1 MSEGKIIV
9 GLDIGTTKV
18 ACIVGRKAG
27 NGKIEILGYGKTVS
41 TGVRRG
47 VVTNIFETVDAIKQ
61 AVAQAS
67 EQSGVEIN
75 RVSVGIAGQH
85 IKSLQHRGVM
95 MRDNH
100 ETEITEA
107 ELERLRND
115 TFKINMAPGEEIID
129 IIRQDTYV
137 DGELASNPV
146 GMLGSKIEA
155 NFHVIIGQTSAAK
168 NIIKCIENA
177 GLEMDYMILEPIAS
191 AQAVLDEEE
200 KDAGVVLVD
209 IGGGTTDIAIFKEKK
224 IQHTAVISI
233 GGNIITNDICTGCS
247 IIRHY
252 AEEVKVKF
260 GSALAEQN
268 RDDEV
273 VSIPGIKGRPPKE
286 ISFKNLA
293 GIIQSRLEEIF
304 EMVNYEIQKAKAS
317 NNLIAGIVL
326 TGGGAMMKHIQQL
339 AEFKTGLEVRI
350 GYPNEHLAESAI
362 KEMSSPMYATGIG
375 LVIETIARMEHD
387 NQLFASQEAERAKA
401 KVVPTVEAPAQTP
414 VAEEV
419 EEKEDTKESKRKK
432 REREGERRGLDLTQI
447 VTTLSRIF
455 TPDDIK

>member
-18 ACIVGRKAG
+18 ACIVGQKAE
-27 NGKIEILGYGKTVS
+27 NGKIEILGYGKTIS

-47 VVTNIFETVDAIKQ
+47 VVTNIFDTVEAIKT
-61 AVAQAS
+61 AVKQAS
-67 EQSGVEIN
+67 DQSGVEIN

-85 IKSLQHRGVM
+85 IKSLQHRGVL

-107 ELERLRND
+107 ELERLRQD
-115 TFKINMAPGEEIID
+115 TFKINMTPGEEIID
-129 IIRQDTYV
+129 VIRQDTYV
-137 DGELASNPV
+137 DGELAGNPV
-146 GMLGSKIEA
+146 GMLGNKIEA

-168 NIIKCIENA
+168 NIVKCIQSA

-209 IGGGTTDIAIFKEKK
+209 IGGGTTDIAIFKDKK
-224 IQHTAVISI
+224 IQHTAVIPF
-233 GGNIITNDICTGCS
+233 GGNIITEDICTGCS
-247 IIRHY
+247 IIKHY

-260 GSALAEQN
+260 GSALASEN

-273 VSIPGIKGRPPKE
+273 VSIPGIRGREPKE

-293 GIIQSRLEEIF
+293 HIIQARLEEIF
-304 EMVNYEIQKAKAS
+304 ELVNYEIQKAKS
-317 NNLIAGIVL
+317 ENQLIAGIVL
-326 TGGGAMMKHIQQL
+326 TGGGALMKHIQQL

-350 GYPNEHLAESAI
+350 GYPNEHLNKNTM
-362 KEMSSPMYATGIG
+362 KEMSSPMYSTGIG
-375 LVIETIARMEHD
+375 IVIETIARMEHD
-387 NQLFASQEAERAKA
+387 EFLQAAKA
-401 KVVPTVEAPAQTP
+401 SEQEKASIPVFGTTETTP
-414 VAEEV
+414 EV
-419 EEKEDTKESKRKK
+419 ETKPVETTEDDSGKK
-432 REREGERRGLDLTQI
+432 KKKKGFDVKGIIASLTD
-447 VTTLSRIF
+447 IF
-455 TPDDIK
+455 VPDDID

>member
-18 ACIVGRKAG
+18 ACIVGQKSD
-27 NGKIEILGYGKTVS
+27 NGKIEILGYGKTIS

-47 VVTNIFETVDAIKQ
+47 VVTNIFDTVEAIKT
-61 AVAQAS
+61 AVKQAS
-67 EQSGVEIN
+67 DQAGAEIN

-115 TFKINMAPGEEIID
+115 TFKINMTPGEEIID
-129 IIRQDTYV
+129 VIRQDTYV
-137 DGELASNPV
+137 DGELATNPV

-168 NIIKCIENA
+168 NIIKCIQSA

-209 IGGGTTDIAIFKEKK
+209 IGGGTTDIAIFKDKK
-224 IQHTAVISI
+224 IQHTAVIPF
-233 GGNIITNDICTGCS
+233 GGNIITDDICTGCS
-247 IIRHY
+247 IIKHY

-260 GSALAEQN
+260 GSALASEN

-273 VSIPGIKGRPPKE
+273 VSIPGIRGRDPKE

-293 GIIQSRLEEIF
+293 HIIQARLEEIF
-304 EMVNYEIQKAKAS
+304 ELVNYEIQKAKS
-317 NNLIAGIVL
+317 DNQLIAGIVL
-326 TGGGAMMKHIQQL
+326 TGGGAMMRHIQQL

-350 GYPNEHLAESAI
+350 GYPNEHLNQTEM
-362 KEMSSPMYATGIG
+362 KELSSPMYSTGIG
-375 LVIETIARMEHD
+375 IVIETIARMEHD
-387 NQLFASQEAERAKA
+387 EFLQASAAAEKRRKGIVEPQVVVAAETEQEEAK
-401 KVVPTVEAPAQTP
+401 
-414 VAEEV
+414 
-419 EEKEDTKESKRKK
+419 EEKDETTQRKPK
-432 REREGERRGLDLTQI
+432 KKGLDLKKI
-447 VTTLSRIF
+447 VTSLTEFF
-455 TPDDIK
+455 TPDNIE

>member
-18 ACIVGRKAG
+18 ACIVGQKAE
-27 NGKIEILGYGKTVS
+27 NGKIEILGYGKTIS

-47 VVTNIFETVDAIKQ
+47 VVTNIFDTVEAIKT
-61 AVAQAS
+61 AVKQAS
-67 EQSGVEIN
+67 DQSGVDIN

-85 IKSLQHRGVM
+85 IKSLQHRGVL

-100 ETEITEA
+100 EIEITEA

-115 TFKINMAPGEEIID
+115 TFKINMTPGEEIID
-129 IIRQDTYV
+129 VIRQDTYV

-146 GMLGSKIEA
+146 GMLGNKIEA

-168 NIIKCIENA
+168 NIVKCIESA

-209 IGGGTTDIAIFKEKK
+209 IGGGTTDIAIFKDKK
-224 IQHTAVISI
+224 IQHTAVIPF
-233 GGNIITNDICTGCS
+233 GGNIITEDICTGCS
-247 IIRHY
+247 IIKHY

-260 GSALAEQN
+260 GSALASEN
-268 RDDEV
+268 REDEV
-273 VSIPGIKGRPPKE
+273 VSIPGIRGREPKE

-293 GIIQSRLEEIF
+293 HIIQARLEEIF
-304 EMVNYEIQKAKAS
+304 ELVNYEIQKAKS
-317 NNLIAGIVL
+317 ENQLIAGIVL

-350 GYPNEHLAESAI
+350 GYPNEHLNKNTD
-362 KEMSSPMYATGIG
+362 KELSSPMYATSIGI
-375 LVIETIARMEHD
+375 VIETIARIEHD
-387 NQLFASQEAERAKA
+387 EFLRASEEAEKVRASHLSK
-401 KVVPTVEAPAQTP
+401 PTTVAPEEAPIDNIEEE
-414 VAEEV
+414 EEV
-419 EEKEDTKESKRKK
+419 TNKKPRKK
-432 REREGERRGLDLTQI
+432 GMDLKKI
-447 VTTLSRIF
+447 VTSLTEFF
-455 TPDDIK
+455 TPDNIE

>member
-18 ACIVGRKAG
+18 ACIVGQKSD
-27 NGKIEILGYGKTVS
+27 NGKIEILGYGKTIS

-47 VVTNIFETVDAIKQ
+47 VVTNIFDTVEAIKT
-61 AVAQAS
+61 AVKQAS
-67 EQSGVEIN
+67 DQAGVEIN

-115 TFKINMAPGEEIID
+115 TFKINMTPGEEIID
-129 IIRQDTYV
+129 VIRQDTYV
-137 DGELASNPV
+137 DGELATNPV

-168 NIIKCIENA
+168 NIIKCIQSA

-209 IGGGTTDIAIFKEKK
+209 IGGGTTDIAIFKDKK
-224 IQHTAVISI
+224 IQHTAVIPF
-233 GGNIITNDICTGCS
+233 GGNIITDDICTGCS
-247 IIRHY
+247 IIKHY

-260 GSALAEQN
+260 GSALASEN

-273 VSIPGIKGRPPKE
+273 VSIPGIRGRDPKE

-293 GIIQSRLEEIF
+293 HIIQARLEEIF
-304 EMVNYEIQKAKAS
+304 ELVNYEIQKAKS
-317 NNLIAGIVL
+317 DNQLIAGIVL
-326 TGGGAMMKHIQQL
+326 TGGGAMMRHIQQL

-350 GYPNEHLAESAI
+350 GYPNEHLNQTEM
-362 KEMSSPMYATGIG
+362 KELSSPMYSTGIG
-375 LVIETIARMEHD
+375 IVIETIARMEHD
-387 NQLFASQEAERAKA
+387 EFLQASAAAEMRSKGIVEPQVVVPAETEQDEAE
-401 KVVPTVEAPAQTP
+401 
-414 VAEEV
+414 
-419 EEKEDTKESKRKK
+419 EEKDETIQRRPKK
-432 REREGERRGLDLTQI
+432 KGLDLKKI
-447 VTTLSRIF
+447 VTSLTEFF
-455 TPDDIK
+455 TPDNIE

>member
-18 ACIVGRKAG
+18 ACIVGQKAG
-27 NGKIEILGYGKTVS
+27 NGKIEILGYGKTIS

-47 VVTNIFETVDAIKQ
+47 VVTNIFDTVEAIKT
-61 AVAQAS
+61 AVRQAS

-85 IKSLQHRGVM
+85 IKSLQHRGVL

-100 ETEITEA
+100 ETEITES
-107 ELERLRND
+107 ELERLRQD
-115 TFKINMAPGEEIID
+115 TFKINMTPGEEIID
-129 IIRQDTYV
+129 VIRQDTYV
-137 DGELASNPV
+137 DGELATNPV
-146 GMLGSKIEA
+146 GMLGNKIEA

-168 NIIKCIENA
+168 NIVKCIESA

-209 IGGGTTDIAIFKEKK
+209 IGGGTTDIAIFKDKK
-224 IQHTAVISI
+224 IQHTAVIPF
-233 GGNIITNDICTGCS
+233 GGNIITDDICTGCS
-247 IIRHY
+247 IIKHY

-260 GSALAEQN
+260 GSALASEN

-273 VSIPGIKGRPPKE
+273 VSIPGIRGREAKE

-293 GIIQSRLEEIF
+293 HIIQARLEEIF
-304 EMVNYEIQKAKAS
+304 ELVNYEIQKTKS
-317 NNLIAGIVL
+317 ENNLIAGIVL
-326 TGGGAMMKHIQQL
+326 TGGGALMRHIQQL

-350 GYPNEHLAESAI
+350 GYPNEHLNQNSM
-362 KEMSSPMYATGIG
+362 KEMSSPMYSTGIG
-375 LVIETIARMEHD
+375 IVIETIARMEHD
-387 NQLFASQEAERAKA
+387 EHLRNIEETVKEKTVGRKKDEEIAVAPETEETGAEL
-401 KVVPTVEAPAQTP
+401 VDN
-414 VAEEV
+414 
-419 EEKEDTKESKRKK
+419 DTKKK
-432 REREGERRGLDLTQI
+432 KKKGIDLKKI
-447 VTTLSRIF
+447 VTSFTEIF
-455 TPDDIK
+455 TPDDID

>member
-18 ACIVGRKAG
+18 ACIVGQKAE

-47 VVTNIFETVDAIKQ
+47 VVTNIFDTVEAIKT
-61 AVAQAS
+61 AVKQAS
-67 EQSGVEIN
+67 DQSGVEIN

-100 ETEITEA
+100 EIEITEA

-115 TFKINMAPGEEIID
+115 TFKINMTPGEEIID
-129 IIRQDTYV
+129 VIRQDTYV
-137 DGELASNPV
+137 DGELATNPV
-146 GMLGSKIEA
+146 GMLGNKIEA

-168 NIIKCIENA
+168 NIVKCIESA

-191 AQAVLDEEE
+191 AQAVLDDEE

-209 IGGGTTDIAIFKEKK
+209 IGGGTTDIAIFKDKK
-224 IQHTAVISI
+224 IQHTAVIPF
-233 GGNIITNDICTGCS
+233 GGNIITEDICTGCS
-247 IIRHY
+247 IIKHY

-260 GSALAEQN
+260 GSALASEN

-273 VSIPGIKGRPPKE
+273 VSIPGIRGREPKE

-293 GIIQSRLEEIF
+293 NIIQARLEEIF
-304 EMVNYEIQKAKAS
+304 ELVNYEIQKAKTE
-317 NNLIAGIVL
+317 NQLIAGIVL
-326 TGGGAMMKHIQQL
+326 TGGGAMMRHIQQL

-350 GYPNEHLAESAI
+350 GYPNEHLNKTPM
-362 KEMSSPMYATGIG
+362 KELSSPMYSTSIGI
-375 LVIETIARMEHD
+375 VIETIARMDHD
-387 NQLFASQEAERAKA
+387 EYLKASQAAQPAMSSRA
-401 KVVPTVEAPAQTP
+401 VVPEETVVDT
-414 VAEEV
+414 EEPEVV
-419 EEKEDTKESKRKK
+419 EEREDDSKKK
-432 REREGERRGLDLTQI
+432 KKKGIDLKKI
-447 VTTLSRIF
+447 VVSFTEFF
-455 TPDDIK
+455 TPDNIE

>member
-1 MSEGKIIV
+1 MNEGKIIV

-18 ACIVGRKAG
+18 ACIVGQKAE

-47 VVTNIFETVDAIKQ
+47 VVTNIFDTVEAIKT
-61 AVAQAS
+61 AVKQAS
-67 EQSGVEIN
+67 DQSGVEIN

-100 ETEITEA
+100 EIEITEA

-115 TFKINMAPGEEIID
+115 TFKINMTPGEEIID
-129 IIRQDTYV
+129 VIRQDTYV
-137 DGELASNPV
+137 DGELATNPV
-146 GMLGSKIEA
+146 GMLGNKIEA

-168 NIIKCIENA
+168 NIVKCIESA

-191 AQAVLDEEE
+191 AQAVLDDEE

-209 IGGGTTDIAIFKEKK
+209 IGGGTTDIAIFKDKK
-224 IQHTAVISI
+224 IQHTAVIPF
-233 GGNIITNDICTGCS
+233 GGNIITEDICTGCS
-247 IIRHY
+247 IIKHY

-260 GSALAEQN
+260 GSALASEN

-273 VSIPGIKGRPPKE
+273 VSIPGIRGREPKE

-293 GIIQSRLEEIF
+293 NIIQARLEEIF
-304 EMVNYEIQKAKAS
+304 ELVNYEIQKAKTE
-317 NNLIAGIVL
+317 NQLIAGIVL
-326 TGGGAMMKHIQQL
+326 TGGGAMMRHIQQL

-350 GYPNEHLAESAI
+350 GYPNEHLNKTQM
-362 KEMSSPMYATGIG
+362 KELSSPMFSTSIGI
-375 LVIETIARMEHD
+375 VIETIARMDHD
-387 NQLFASQEAERAKA
+387 EYLKASQAAQPAISSRA
-401 KVVPTVEAPAQTP
+401 VAP
-414 VAEEV
+414 EETAVDTEEHEVV
-419 EEKEDTKESKRKK
+419 EEREDDSKKK
-432 REREGERRGLDLTQI
+432 KKKGIDLKKI
-447 VTTLSRIF
+447 VVSFTEFF
-455 TPDDIK
+455 TPDNIE

>member
-18 ACIVGRKAG
+18 ACIVGQKAE
-27 NGKIEILGYGKTVS
+27 NGKIEILGYGKTIS

-47 VVTNIFETVDAIKQ
+47 VVTNIFDTVEAIKM
-61 AVAQAS
+61 AVNQAS

-85 IKSLQHRGVM
+85 IKSLQHRGVL

-115 TFKINMAPGEEIID
+115 TFKINMTPGEEIID
-129 IIRQDTYV
+129 VIRQDTYV
-137 DGELASNPV
+137 DGELATNPV
-146 GMLGSKIEA
+146 GMLGNKIEA

-168 NIIKCIENA
+168 NIVKCIQSA

-209 IGGGTTDIAIFKEKK
+209 IGGGTTDIAIFKDKK
-224 IQHTAVISI
+224 IQHTAVIPF
-233 GGNIITNDICTGCS
+233 GGNIITEDICTGCS
-247 IIRHY
+247 IIKHY

-260 GSALAEQN
+260 GSALASEN

-273 VSIPGIKGRPPKE
+273 VSIPGIRGREPKE

-293 GIIQSRLEEIF
+293 HIIQARLEEIF
-304 EMVNYEIQKAKAS
+304 ELVNYEIQKAKS
-317 NNLIAGIVL
+317 ENQLIAGIVL
-326 TGGGAMMKHIQQL
+326 TGGGALMKHIQQL

-350 GYPNEHLAESAI
+350 GYPNEHLNKNTM
-362 KEMSSPMYATGIG
+362 KEMSSPMYSTGIG
-375 LVIETIARMEHD
+375 IVIETIARMEHD
-387 NQLFASQEAERAKA
+387 EFLHASKTAEDVLSQPKEPRED
-401 KVVPTVEAPAQTP
+401 VEIP
-414 VAEEV
+414 VSNEIPEIAEET
-419 EEKEDTKESKRKK
+419 DDQNKK
-432 REREGERRGLDLTQI
+432 KKKLIDLKKI
-447 VTTLSRIF
+447 VTTFTEFF
-455 TPDDIK
+455 TPEDIE

>member
-1 MSEGKIIV
+1 MHKKDKAMSESKIIV

-18 ACIVGRKAG
+18 ACIVGRKAE
-27 NGKIEILGYGKTVS
+27 NKKIEILGYGKTIS

-47 VVTNIFETVDAIKQ
+47 VVTNITETVEAIKK
-61 AVAQAS
+61 AVKQAS
-67 EQSGVEIN
+67 DQSGVDIQ

-107 ELERLRND
+107 ELEQLRED
-115 TFKINMAPGEEIID
+115 TRKINMMPGEEIID

-137 DGELASNPV
+137 DGELANNPV

-155 NFHVIIGQTSAAK
+155 NFHVIIGQTLAAK
-168 NIIKCIENA
+168 NIVKCIEKA

-209 IGGGTTDIAIFKEKK
+209 IGGGTTDIAIFKESK
-224 IQHTAVISI
+224 IQHTAVIPF
-233 GGNIITNDICTGCS
+233 GGNIITEDICTGCS

-260 GSALAEQN
+260 GSALADEN
-268 RDDEV
+268 REDEV

-304 EMVNYEIQKAKAS
+304 ELVNIEIQKARSDNK
-317 NNLIAGIVL
+317 LIAGIVL
-326 TGGGAMMKHIQQL
+326 TGGGAMMKHINML
-339 AEFKTGLEVRI
+339 AEFSTGMEVRI
-350 GYPNEHLAESAI
+350 GHPDEHLTKSKIADIA
-362 KEMSSPMYATGIG
+362 SPMYATGIG

-387 NQLFASQEAERAKA
+387 EHLHASQEAARAKKMA
-401 KVVPTVEAPAQTP
+401 VVPQVPQPEETVVETP
-414 VAEEV
+414 EED
-419 EEKEDTKESKRKK
+419 EEPETKRSGFGFRIIT
-432 REREGERRGLDLTQI
+432 R
-447 VTTLSRIF
+447 LSEIF
-455 TPDDIK
+455 KPDDIK

>member
-18 ACIVGRKAG
+18 ACIVGQKAE
-27 NGKIEILGYGKTVS
+27 NGKIEILGYGKTIS

-47 VVTNIFETVDAIKQ
+47 VVTNIFDTVEAIKTAVKQ
-61 AVAQAS
+61 AE

-85 IKSLQHRGVM
+85 IKSLQHRGVL

-115 TFKINMAPGEEIID
+115 TFKINMTPGEEIID
-129 IIRQDTYV
+129 VIRQDTYV
-137 DGELASNPV
+137 DGELATNPV
-146 GMLGSKIEA
+146 GMLGNKIEA

-168 NIIKCIENA
+168 NIVKCIQSA

-209 IGGGTTDIAIFKEKK
+209 IGGGTTDIAIFKDKK
-224 IQHTAVISI
+224 IQHTAVIPF
-233 GGNIITNDICTGCS
+233 GGNIITEDICTGCS
-247 IIRHY
+247 IIKHY

-260 GSALAEQN
+260 GSALASEN

-273 VSIPGIKGRPPKE
+273 VSIPGIRGREPKE

-293 GIIQSRLEEIF
+293 HIIQARLEEIF
-304 EMVNYEIQKAKAS
+304 ELVNYEIQKAKS
-317 NNLIAGIVL
+317 ENQLIAGIVL
-326 TGGGAMMKHIQQL
+326 TGGGALMKHIQQL

-350 GYPNEHLAESAI
+350 GYPNEHLNKNTM
-362 KEMSSPMYATGIG
+362 KEMSSPMYSTGIG
-375 LVIETIARMEHD
+375 IVIETIARMEHD
-387 NQLFASQEAERAKA
+387 EFLHASKTAEDVLSQPKEPRED
-401 KVVPTVEAPAQTP
+401 VEIP
-414 VAEEV
+414 VSTEIPEIAEET
-419 EEKEDTKESKRKK
+419 DDPNKK
-432 REREGERRGLDLTQI
+432 KKKLIDLKKI
-447 VTTLSRIF
+447 VTTFTEFF
-455 TPDDIK
+455 TPEDIE

>member
-18 ACIVGRKAG
+18 ACIVGQKAG
-27 NGKIEILGYGKTVS
+27 NGKIEILGYGKTIS

-47 VVTNIFETVDAIKQ
+47 VVTNIFDTVEAIKT
-61 AVAQAS
+61 AVRQAS

-85 IKSLQHRGVM
+85 IKSLQHRGVL

-100 ETEITEA
+100 ETEITES
-107 ELERLRND
+107 ELERLRQD
-115 TFKINMAPGEEIID
+115 TFKINMTPGEEIID
-129 IIRQDTYV
+129 VIRQDTYV
-137 DGELASNPV
+137 DGELATNPV
-146 GMLGSKIEA
+146 GMLGNKIEA

-168 NIIKCIENA
+168 NIVKCIESA

-209 IGGGTTDIAIFKEKK
+209 IGGGTTDIAIFKDKK
-224 IQHTAVISI
+224 IQHTAVIPF
-233 GGNIITNDICTGCS
+233 GGNIITDDICTGCS
-247 IIRHY
+247 IIKHY

-260 GSALAEQN
+260 GSALASEN

-273 VSIPGIKGRPPKE
+273 VSIPGIRGREAKE

-293 GIIQSRLEEIF
+293 HIIQARLEEIF
-304 EMVNYEIQKAKAS
+304 ELVNYEIQKTKS
-317 NNLIAGIVL
+317 ENNLIAGIVL
-326 TGGGAMMKHIQQL
+326 TGGGALMRHIQQL

-350 GYPNEHLAESAI
+350 GYPNEHLNQNSM
-362 KEMSSPMYATGIG
+362 KEMSSPMYSTGIG
-375 LVIETIARMEHD
+375 IVIETIARMEQDEHLRNIEETVKEKTVGRKKDEEIAVAPETEETGAELVD
-387 NQLFASQEAERAKA
+387 N
-401 KVVPTVEAPAQTP
+401 
-414 VAEEV
+414 
-419 EEKEDTKESKRKK
+419 DTKKK
-432 REREGERRGLDLTQI
+432 KKKGIDLKKI
-447 VTTLSRIF
+447 VTSFTEIF
-455 TPDDIK
+455 TPDDID

>member
-18 ACIVGRKAG
+18 ACIVGQKAE
-27 NGKIEILGYGKTVS
+27 NGKIEILGYGKTIS

-47 VVTNIFETVDAIKQ
+47 VVTNIFDTVEAIKT
-61 AVAQAS
+61 AVKQAS
-67 EQSGVEIN
+67 DQSGVEIN

-85 IKSLQHRGVM
+85 IKSLQHRGVL

-115 TFKINMAPGEEIID
+115 TFKINMTPGEEIID
-129 IIRQDTYV
+129 VIRQDTYV
-137 DGELASNPV
+137 DGELAGNPV

-168 NIIKCIENA
+168 NIVKCIQSA

-209 IGGGTTDIAIFKEKK
+209 IGGGTTDIAIFKDKK
-224 IQHTAVISI
+224 IQHTAVIPF
-233 GGNIITNDICTGCS
+233 GGNIITEDICTGCS
-247 IIRHY
+247 IIKHY

-260 GSALAEQN
+260 GSALASEN

-273 VSIPGIKGRPPKE
+273 VSIPGIRGREPKE

-293 GIIQSRLEEIF
+293 HIIQARLEEIF
-304 EMVNYEIQKAKAS
+304 ELVNYEIQKAKS
-317 NNLIAGIVL
+317 ENQLIAGIVL
-326 TGGGAMMKHIQQL
+326 TGGGALMKHIQQL

-350 GYPNEHLAESAI
+350 GYPNEHLNKNTM
-362 KEMSSPMYATGIG
+362 KEMSSPMYSTGIG
-375 LVIETIARMEHD
+375 IVIETIARMEHD
-387 NQLFASQEAERAKA
+387 EFLKASKEAEKEKA
-401 KVVPTVEAPAQTP
+401 LAQPPFGTPEVAPVIET
-414 VAEEV
+414 EEPA
-419 EEKEDTKESKRKK
+419 EEKEEPGKK
-432 REREGERRGLDLTQI
+432 KKKKGFDVRGIISSLTE
-447 VTTLSRIF
+447 IF
-455 TPDDIK
+455 VPDDID

>member
-1 MSEGKIIV
+1 MNEGKIIV

-18 ACIVGRKAG
+18 ACIVGQKAE

-47 VVTNIFETVDAIKQ
+47 VVTNIFDTVEAIKT
-61 AVAQAS
+61 AVKQAS
-67 EQSGVEIN
+67 DQSGVEIN

-100 ETEITEA
+100 EIEITEA

-115 TFKINMAPGEEIID
+115 TFKINMTPGEEIID
-129 IIRQDTYV
+129 VIRQDTYV
-137 DGELASNPV
+137 DGELATNPV
-146 GMLGSKIEA
+146 GMLGNKIEA

-168 NIIKCIENA
+168 NIVKCIESA

-191 AQAVLDEEE
+191 AQAVLDDEE

-209 IGGGTTDIAIFKEKK
+209 IGGGTTDIAIFKDKK
-224 IQHTAVISI
+224 IQHTAVIPF
-233 GGNIITNDICTGCS
+233 GGNIITEDICTGCS
-247 IIRHY
+247 IIKHY

-260 GSALAEQN
+260 GSALASEN

-273 VSIPGIKGRPPKE
+273 VSIPGIRGREPKE

-293 GIIQSRLEEIF
+293 NIIQARLEEIF
-304 EMVNYEIQKAKAS
+304 ELVNYEIQKAKTE
-317 NNLIAGIVL
+317 NQLIAGIVL
-326 TGGGAMMKHIQQL
+326 TGGGAMMRHIQQL

-350 GYPNEHLAESAI
+350 GYPNEHLNKTPM
-362 KEMSSPMYATGIG
+362 KELSSPMYSTSIGI
-375 LVIETIARMEHD
+375 VIETIARMDHD
-387 NQLFASQEAERAKA
+387 DYLKASQAAQPAMSSRAVA
-401 KVVPTVEAPAQTP
+401 PEETVVDT
-414 VAEEV
+414 EEHEVV
-419 EEKEDTKESKRKK
+419 EEREDDSKKK
-432 REREGERRGLDLTQI
+432 KKKGIDLKKI
-447 VTTLSRIF
+447 VVSFTEFF
-455 TPDDIK
+455 TPDNIE

>member
-1 MSEGKIIV
+1 MNEGKIIV

-18 ACIVGRKAG
+18 ACIVGQKAE

-47 VVTNIFETVDAIKQ
+47 VVTNIFDTVEAIKT
-61 AVAQAS
+61 AVKQAS
-67 EQSGVEIN
+67 DQSGVEIN

-100 ETEITEA
+100 EIEITEA

-115 TFKINMAPGEEIID
+115 TFKINMTPGEEIID
-129 IIRQDTYV
+129 VIRQDTYV
-137 DGELASNPV
+137 DGELATNPV
-146 GMLGSKIEA
+146 GMLGNKIEA

-168 NIIKCIENA
+168 NIVKCIESA

-191 AQAVLDEEE
+191 AQAVLDDEE

-209 IGGGTTDIAIFKEKK
+209 IGGGTTDIAIFKDKK
-224 IQHTAVISI
+224 IQHTAVIPF
-233 GGNIITNDICTGCS
+233 GGNIITEDICTGCS
-247 IIRHY
+247 IIKHY

-260 GSALAEQN
+260 GSALASEN

-273 VSIPGIKGRPPKE
+273 VSIPGIRGREPKE

-293 GIIQSRLEEIF
+293 NIIQARLEEIF
-304 EMVNYEIQKAKAS
+304 ELVNYEIQKAKTE
-317 NNLIAGIVL
+317 NQLIAGIVL
-326 TGGGAMMKHIQQL
+326 TGGGAMMRHIQQL

-350 GYPNEHLAESAI
+350 GYPNEHLNKTPM
-362 KEMSSPMYATGIG
+362 KELSSPMFSTSIGI
-375 LVIETIARMEHD
+375 VIETIARMDHD
-387 NQLFASQEAERAKA
+387 EYLKASQAAQPAMSSRA
-401 KVVPTVEAPAQTP
+401 VVPEETVVDT
-414 VAEEV
+414 EEHEVV
-419 EEKEDTKESKRKK
+419 EEREDDSKKK
-432 REREGERRGLDLTQI
+432 KKKGIDLKKI
-447 VTTLSRIF
+447 VVSFTEFF
-455 TPDDIK
+455 TPDNIE

>member
-1 MSEGKIIV
+1 MNEGKIIV

-18 ACIVGRKAG
+18 ACIVGRKAS
-27 NGKIEILGYGKTVS
+27 NGKIEILGYGKTIS

-47 VVTNIFETVDAIKQ
+47 VVTNILETVSAITQAVKQ
-61 AVAQAS
+61 AS
-67 EQSGVEIN
+67 DQSGVEIN

-115 TFKINMAPGEEIID
+115 TFKINMMPGEEIID

-137 DGELASNPV
+137 DGELANNPV

-224 IQHTAVISI
+224 IQHTAVIPF
-233 GGNIITNDICTGCS
+233 GGNIITEDICTGCS

-273 VSIPGIKGRPPKE
+273 VSIPGIKGKAPKE

-304 EMVNYEIQKAKAS
+304 ELVNYEIQKTKSS

-339 AEFKTGLEVRI
+339 AEFKTGLESRI
-350 GYPNEHLAESAI
+350 GYPNEHLSENTL
-362 KEMSSPMYATGIG
+362 KELSSPMYATAIGI
-375 LVIETIARMEHD
+375 VIETIARMEHD
-387 NQLFASQEAERAKA
+387 ERLQRSQAAEQAMPKKRSQFE
-401 KVVPTVEAPAQTP
+401 TVEPETA
-414 VAEEV
+414 
-419 EEKEDTKESKRKK
+419 KEDEDLSEDGETKPKGWTKIITR
-432 REREGERRGLDLTQI
+432 
-447 VTTLSRIF
+447 LSNLLKPEEIE
-455 TPDDIK
+455 

>member
-9 GLDIGTTKV
+9 RLDIGTTKV
-18 ACIVGRKAG
+18 ACIVGQKAE
-27 NGKIEILGYGKTVS
+27 NGKIEILGYGKTIS

-47 VVTNIFETVDAIKQ
+47 VVTNIFDTVEAIKM
-61 AVAQAS
+61 AVNQAS

-85 IKSLQHRGVM
+85 IKSLQHRGVL

-100 ETEITEA
+100 ENEITEA

-115 TFKINMAPGEEIID
+115 TFKINMTPGEEIID
-129 IIRQDTYV
+129 VIRQDTYV
-137 DGELASNPV
+137 DGELATNPV
-146 GMLGSKIEA
+146 GMLGNKIEA

-168 NIIKCIENA
+168 NIVKCIQSA

-209 IGGGTTDIAIFKEKK
+209 IGGGTTDIAIFKDKK
-224 IQHTAVISI
+224 IQHTAVIPF
-233 GGNIITNDICTGCS
+233 GGNIITEDICTGCS
-247 IIRHY
+247 IIKHY

-260 GSALAEQN
+260 GSALASEN

-273 VSIPGIKGRPPKE
+273 VSIPGIRGREPKE

-293 GIIQSRLEEIF
+293 HLIQARLEEIF
-304 EMVNYEIQKAKAS
+304 ELVNYEIQKAKS
-317 NNLIAGIVL
+317 ENQLIAGIVL
-326 TGGGAMMKHIQQL
+326 TGGGALMKHIQQL

-350 GYPNEHLAESAI
+350 GYPNEHLNKNTM
-362 KEMSSPMYATGIG
+362 KEMSSPMYSTGIG
-375 LVIETIARMEHD
+375 IVIETIARMEHD
-387 NQLFASQEAERAKA
+387 EFLHASKTAEDVLSQPKEPRED
-401 KVVPTVEAPAQTP
+401 VEIP
-414 VAEEV
+414 VSTEIPEIAEET
-419 EEKEDTKESKRKK
+419 DDPNKK
-432 REREGERRGLDLTQI
+432 KKKLIDLKKI
-447 VTTLSRIF
+447 VTTFTEFF
-455 TPDDIK
+455 TPEDIE

>member
-18 ACIVGRKAG
+18 ACIVGQKAE
-27 NGKIEILGYGKTVS
+27 NGKIEILGYGKTIS

-47 VVTNIFETVDAIKQ
+47 VVTNIFDTVEAIKTAVKQ
-61 AVAQAS
+61 AE

-85 IKSLQHRGVM
+85 IKSLQHRGVL

-115 TFKINMAPGEEIID
+115 TFKINMTPGEEIID
-129 IIRQDTYV
+129 VIRQDTYV
-137 DGELASNPV
+137 DGEAASNPV
-146 GMLGSKIEA
+146 GMLGNKIEA

-168 NIIKCIENA
+168 NIVKCIQSA

-209 IGGGTTDIAIFKEKK
+209 IGGGTTDIAIFKNKK
-224 IQHTAVISI
+224 IQHTAVIPF
-233 GGNIITNDICTGCS
+233 GGNIITEDICTGCS
-247 IIRHY
+247 IIKHY

-260 GSALAEQN
+260 GSALASEN

-273 VSIPGIKGRPPKE
+273 VSIPGIRGREPKE

-293 GIIQSRLEEIF
+293 HIIQARLEEIF
-304 EMVNYEIQKAKAS
+304 ELVNYEIQKAKS
-317 NNLIAGIVL
+317 ENQLIAGIVL

-350 GYPNEHLAESAI
+350 GYPNEHLNKNTM
-362 KEMSSPMYATGIG
+362 KEMSSPMYSTGIG

-387 NQLFASQEAERAKA
+387 EFLEASKPKEKPSPEPIVNTEDGTAIIETNEKA
-401 KVVPTVEAPAQTP
+401 D
-414 VAEEV
+414 
-419 EEKEDTKESKRKK
+419 EKEGKGKKSKKK
-432 REREGERRGLDLTQI
+432 IDLTKI
-447 VTTLSRIF
+447 VTSFTQFF
-455 TPDDIK
+455 TPEDIE

>member
-18 ACIVGRKAG
+18 ACIVGRKAN
-27 NGKIEILGYGKTVS
+27 NGKIEILGCGKTIS

-47 VVTNIFETVDAIKQ
+47 EVINIVETVNAIQK

-75 RVSVGIAGQH
+75 CVSVGIAGQH

-107 ELERLRND
+107 ELERLRHD
-115 TFKINMAPGEEIID
+115 TFKINMMPGEEIID

-137 DGELASNPV
+137 DGELTSNPV

-155 NFHVIIGQTSAAK
+155 NFHVIIGRTSAAK

-177 GLEMDYMILEPIAS
+177 GLTMDYMILEPIAS

-224 IQHTAVISI
+224 IQHTAVIPF
-233 GGNIITNDICTGCS
+233 GGNIITEDICTGCS

-260 GSALAEQN
+260 GSALANEN

-286 ISFKNLA
+286 ISFKSLA

-304 EMVNYEIQKAKAS
+304 DLVNFEIQKTKSS
-317 NNLIAGIVL
+317 NRLIAGIVL
-326 TGGGAMMKHIQQL
+326 TGGGARMKHIQQL
-339 AEFKTGLEVRI
+339 AEFKTGMEVRI
-350 GYPNEHLAESAI
+350 GYPNEHLAENTL
-362 KEMSSPMYATGIG
+362 KELSSPTYATGIG
-375 LVIETIARMEHD
+375 IVIETIARMEHD
-387 NQLFASQEAERAKA
+387 NQLYESQKAERQREEALHH
-401 KVVPTVEAPAQTP
+401 PDETVSGLPIEPVETTINENEEEENKTRRSMNDIVKGIITRFSNFLTP
-414 VAEEV
+414 
-419 EEKEDTKESKRKK
+419 ED
-432 REREGERRGLDLTQI
+432 I
-447 VTTLSRIF
+447 N
-455 TPDDIK
+455 

>member
-1 MSEGKIIV
+1 MSEEKIIV

-18 ACIVGRKAG
+18 ACIVGRKAE
-27 NGKIEILGYGKTVS
+27 NSKIEILGYGKTVS

-47 VVTNIFETVDAIKQ
+47 VVTNIIDTVEAIKT
-61 AVAQAS
+61 AVKQAS

-100 ETEITEA
+100 ETEITEG
-107 ELERLRND
+107 EMERLRQD
-115 TFKINMAPGEEIID
+115 TFKINMTPGEEIID
-129 IIRQDTYV
+129 VIRQDTYV
-137 DGELASNPV
+137 DGELATNPV

-168 NIIKCIENA
+168 NIVKCIESA

-209 IGGGTTDIAIFKEKK
+209 IGGGTTDIAIFKDKK
-224 IQHTAVISI
+224 IQHTAVIPF
-233 GGNIITNDICTGCS
+233 GGNIITDDICTGCS
-247 IIRHY
+247 IIKHY

-260 GSALAEQN
+260 GSALASEN

-273 VSIPGIKGRPPKE
+273 VSIPGIRGREAKE

-293 GIIQSRLEEIF
+293 HIIQARLEEIF
-304 EMVNYEIQKAKAS
+304 ELVNYEIQKAKS
-317 NNLIAGIVL
+317 ESNLIAGIVL
-326 TGGGAMMKHIQQL
+326 TGGGALMKHIQQL

-350 GYPNEHLAESAI
+350 GYPNEHLNQNAE
-362 KEMSSPMYATGIG
+362 KEMSSPMYSTGIG
-375 LVIETIARMEHD
+375 IVIETIARMEHD
-387 NQLFASQEAERAKA
+387 DHLRAVEEAEKA
-401 KVVPTVEAPAQTP
+401 KTRGPQKPVETTPTDLPT
-414 VAEEV
+414 
-419 EEKEDTKESKRKK
+419 DTTGDAAESKGKK
-432 REREGERRGLDLTQI
+432 PKKKGLDLKKI
-447 VTTLSRIF
+447 VAAMTDIF
-455 TPDDIK
+455 TPEDID